1 MSSTYVDI
9 LSFVFREFAV
19 VAVQADQFLHK
30 KMSQVFLHQ
39 HPPIE
44 QDYYSHGIVDD
55 GFCGF
60 DPRAWI
66 KFSRGSNNKGSEF
79 EDRNSRG
86 IDRNHVNLLY
96 YEELR

>member
-1 MSSTYVDI
+1 MSCTYLHI
-9 LSFVFREFAV
+9 LSFVCELV
-19 VAVQADQFLHK
+19 VVVVNAT
-30 KMSQVFLHQ
+30 MSEVFLHQ
-39 HPPIE
+39 HNPVDS
-44 QDYYSHGIVDD
+44 DYYSHGIVDE

-79 EDRNSRG
+79 EDRNTG
-86 IDRNHVNLLY
+86 GLDHNHVNLLY